1 MEDANI
7 VQLYWD
13 RNEQA
18 ITESSSKSGAS
29 CQSIARNILED
40 RSDAE
45 ECVNDTWLRAW
56 DAMPPHRPSML
67 SVFLGKITRNLSFD
81 RYRMLHRDKRGGH
94 SIDLVLD
101 ELAEIVSGTDDPER
115 SWEAKEL
122 HREIDR
128 FLATLEP
135 DKRHMFVRRY
145 WYADSIPDIAR
156 RFQTRKNNVSVT
168 LMRIRKSLREHLT
181 ERGYDL

>member
-1 MEDANI
+1 MEDATI

-18 ITESSSKSGAS
+18 ITESSAKYGGY
-29 CQSIARNILED
+29 CKSIACNILAD
-40 RSDAE
+40 PSDAE
-45 ECVNDTWLRAW
+45 ECVNDTWLNAW
-56 DAMPPHRPSML
+56 GAMPPHRPSLL

-81 RYRMLHRDKRGGH
+81 RYRQLHRDKRGGH

-101 ELAEIVSGTDDPER
+101 ELAEIVSGNDDPER

-122 HREIDR
+122 YREIDR
-128 FLATLEP
+128 VLAALPAE
-135 DKRHMFVRRY
+135 KRHMFVRRY
-145 WYADSIPDIAR
+145 WYADPIASIAR
-156 RFQTRKNNVSVT
+156 RFQTSENNVSAN
-168 LMRIRKSLREHLT
+168 LSRIRKKLKAELE